1 MAVVITVAQQKGGAG
16 KSTLAANLAV
26 TLAEGGRRVALLD
39 ADPQQTLAR
48 WHALR
53 GADALPF
60 AFEAPK
66 GWRVDGALDRHRRQ
80 AEFVIIDTPPHAE
93 TEARLA
99 IRAANLVLIPIQP
112 SLPDLW
118 ASEATFALAEA
129 ERRPHRIVLN
139 RMPHAGKLR
148 EVVLDELARRKAP
161 VLDARLGNRAAF
173 AAAFALGLGVTES
186 EPRGTAAA
194 EVRALAASLASSLRG
209 PRA

>member
-1 MAVVITVAQQKGGAG
+1 MALVITVAQQKGGAG

-26 TLAEGGRRVALLD
+26 ALAEGGARVALLD
-39 ADPQQTLAR
+39 ADPQQSLAR
-48 WHALR
+48 WHGLR
-53 GADALPF
+53 GTNARPL
-60 AFEAPK
+60 AFEAPQ
-66 GWRVDGALDRHRRQ
+66 GWRVEGALDRHRRS
-80 AEFVIIDTPPHAE
+80 ADVVVIDTPPHAE

-99 IRAANLVLIPIQP
+99 IRAANLVLVPIQP

-118 ASEATFALAEA
+118 ASEATFKLAEA

-139 RMPHAGKLR
+139 RMPHAGRLR

-161 VLDARLGNRAAF
+161 VLDARLGNRNAF

-194 EVRALAASLASSLRG
+194 EIRALASSLRG
-209 PRA
+209 FRG